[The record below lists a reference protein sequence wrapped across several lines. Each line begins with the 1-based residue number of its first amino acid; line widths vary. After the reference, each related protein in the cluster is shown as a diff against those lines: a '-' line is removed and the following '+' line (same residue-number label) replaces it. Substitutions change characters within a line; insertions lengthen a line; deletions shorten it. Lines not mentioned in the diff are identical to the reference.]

1 MVPCLM
7 YTENHILVT
16 KGPDNIYLFKVNIK
30 NTITTSVFFIVNFEH
45 ISHFFL
51 VFLLFTLNK

>member
-16 KGPDNIYLFKVNIK
+16 KGPDNIYSFKVNIK
-30 NTITTSVFFIVNFEH
+30 NTITTSVFYIVNFEH

-51 VFLLFTLNK
+51 VFLLFT